1 MKRVLKIGGPA
12 LVAALSLL
20 ACTGMGRSDFEVWV
34 TDQAGTAGTL
44 YIYDGEQ
51 LVDSP
56 SAVTPEVVDLTGA
69 VSSLCSQQT
78 ASAPTRAHML
88 LFNAS
93 NTHAILSYVATG
105 HVVFMEASTR
115 TPLACIDVGE
125 QAHQAFPAPDEKYV
139 VVADQNG
146 KKLHRINTNY
156 STNAFELDNAA
167 TLDLAACT
175 TPNGAPCQDPALR
188 PDNAPICS
196 VIDSSSRLAFVT
208 LRGGGLFVVDG
219 TTTPMT
225 IIAEYDKASVRPT
238 SFGCGGMETGGKM
251 FINSGGGTKGNPT
264 GSHLYS
270 FTLSGFQ
277 ATTGFN
283 PPNTPAPTA
292 VFSKDGGDHDSH
304 MMLFTGGH
312 DGDEGFIWVED
323 RFANEIEVVEPAT
336 DTLVAT
342 FSLVGEAA
350 PDPAPDIMDIAPNA
364 DYAFVA
370 LRGACPLTGNVEGVN
385 NAVGALPGI
394 AVVKVLDGGAKG
406 ELKGIA
412 PMTNSAP
419 AGFDCP
425 SRSDDATG
433 SITNQADPHG
443 LRVRLK

>member
-1 MKRVLKIGGPA
+1 MKQGLKVVAGPA
-12 LVAALSLL
+12 LVLVLSLL
-20 ACTGMGRSDFEVWV
+20 ACTGMGRPDFEVWV
-34 TDQAGTAGTL
+34 IDQAGTAGTL
-44 YIYDGEQ
+44 YIYEGEE
-51 LVDSP
+51 LTEGP
-56 SAVTPEVVDLTGA
+56 SAAMPEVIDLTAA
-69 VSSLCSQQT
+69 VSPLCSQQT
-78 ASAPTRAHML
+78 GSAPTRAHML
-88 LFNAS
+88 LFNAD

-156 STNAFELDNAA
+156 SANTFGLDSAA

-175 TPNGAPCQDPALR
+175 TPSGAPCQDPALR

-208 LRGGGLFVVDG
+208 LRGGGLFVVDA
-219 TTTPMT
+219 TATPMT
-225 IIAEYDKASVRPT
+225 IAAEYDKASVHPT
-238 SFGCGGMETGGKM
+238 GFGCGGMETGGKM
-251 FINSGGGTKGNPT
+251 FINSGGGTKGNPK
-264 GSHLYS
+264 GSDLYS

-277 ATTGFN
+277 ATGFN
-283 PPNTPAPTA
+283 PPNTPAPTV
-292 VFSKDGGDHDSH
+292 VFSKDDGDHDSH

-323 RFANEIEVVEPAT
+323 RFANEIEVVEPDT
-336 DTLVAT
+336 DTLVST
-342 FSLVGEAA
+342 FSLVGEAS

-370 LRGACPLTGNVEGVN
+370 LRCACPLTGNVEGVN
-385 NAVGALPGI
+385 NAVGATPGI
-394 AVVKVLDGGAKG
+394 AVVKVLEGGAAG

-412 PMTNSAP
+412 AITNPAP
-419 AGFDCP
+419 VGFDCP
-425 SRSDDATG
+425 IRGDDAPG

-443 LRVRLK
+443 LRVRRK